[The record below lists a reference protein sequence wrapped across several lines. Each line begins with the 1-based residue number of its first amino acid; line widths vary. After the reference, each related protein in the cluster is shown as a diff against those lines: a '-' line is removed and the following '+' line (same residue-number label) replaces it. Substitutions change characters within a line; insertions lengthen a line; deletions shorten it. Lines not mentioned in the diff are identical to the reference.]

1 MGKAGG
7 GAGGIDRAISDMKR
21 TLGWILAAV
30 VAIAGLV
37 VAWTVLLGSFT
48 HFGEV
53 ERKFAG
59 SCSPV
64 TGIAGPEDLQIDPAT
79 RLAFIS
85 SHDRR
90 AAGSGERGAIYA
102 ISLDDPLDTDG
113 WRDRTKGAP
122 ERFEPMG
129 LHLYHDGEVR
139 RLFVVNA
146 ATSAVELFDVAR
158 NGDLTHMESFSERR
172 LTSPNN
178 VVGVGPRAFYVSND
192 VEAGRD
198 SLMGRLHFLMRA
210 ASGRVMY
217 FDGLSWRIA
226 AEGLRFANGVAVSPD
241 GERLYVAETSSATL
255 RIYARDV
262 ATGALDWR
270 RTESMPAAV
279 DNINVDQGGVL
290 WIGAHARPLALTR
303 YRREETGRLPS
314 LVIRYDPTGEG
325 RVGAV
330 PVYADDGVE
339 ISAASA
345 AARLGS
351 TLLIGALLEKKFL
364 ICDLP

>member
-1 MGKAGG
+1 
-7 GAGGIDRAISDMKR
+7 MKR
-21 TLGWILAAV
+21 ILGWILAAA
-30 VAIAGLV
+30 VAVAGVIA
-37 VAWTVLLGSFT
+37 AWTLLVGSFNQ
-48 HFGEV
+48 FGEV
-53 ERKFAG
+53 ERNFAG

-64 TGIAGPEDLQIDPAT
+64 TGVAGPEDLQIDPTT

-85 SHDRR
+85 SLDRR
-90 AAGSGERGAIYA
+90 MAGSGERGAIYA
-102 ISLDDPLDTDG
+102 IALDDPLDTDG
-113 WRDRTKGAP
+113 WRDRTRGVP

-129 LHLYHDGEVR
+129 LHFFQDGDVR

-146 ATSAVELFDVAR
+146 ATSSVELYDVAR
-158 NGDLTHMESFSERR
+158 NGDLSHLESLAERR

-198 SLMGRLHFLMRA
+198 TLMGRLHFLARV
-210 ASGRVMY
+210 ASGRIMY
-217 FDGLSWRIA
+217 FDGASWRIA

-241 GERLYVAETSSATL
+241 GGRLYVAETSSATL
-255 RIYARDV
+255 RVYARDV
-262 ATGALDWR
+262 ETGMLEWR
-270 RTESMPAAV
+270 RTAPMPAAI

-290 WIGAHARPLALTR
+290 WIGAHAKPLALAR

-314 LVIRYDPTGEG
+314 LVIRYDPSSEG
-325 RVGAV
+325 RATAV
-330 PVYADDGVE
+330 PVYADDGGE